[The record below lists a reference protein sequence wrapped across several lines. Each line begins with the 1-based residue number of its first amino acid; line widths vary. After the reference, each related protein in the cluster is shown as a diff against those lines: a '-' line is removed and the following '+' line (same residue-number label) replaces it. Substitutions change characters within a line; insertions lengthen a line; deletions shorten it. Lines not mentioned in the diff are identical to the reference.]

1 MFAEFENSA
10 ELCSSK
16 GFKYFSLSLPFPSIV
31 FAFTGLHLA
40 YHNKQIFTLDEHSGQ
55 WGSSHKISILKNHA
69 LKRWSGFEMS
79 SPVLRNYDCNY
90 KVYALLLVHSIG
102 SFLSSIAALCL
113 PIFGTYLCSEM
124 GPVSAL
130 SYSDSADMQTVGMSA
145 ESSSPLIYLIHSF
158 AGCLLFL
165 LNMLSSVFGFFTLLK
180 RSRPSA
186 TSRAGVSR
194 PYPVS
199 VPKPPP
205 YSTYADEP
213 PPPYESLQLSA
224 YFPK

>member
-1 MFAEFENSA
+1 MVICFCMLCIVFSLYFFHIMFAEFENSA

-40 YHNKQIFTLDEHSGQ
+40 YHNKQIFTLDEHSG
-55 WGSSHKISILKNHA
+55 
-69 LKRWSGFEMS
+69 
-79 SPVLRNYDCNY
+79 NYDCNY

-224 YFPK
+224 DFPK